1 MGTSLWNNEGKK
13 MSNKETTKMTKNVV
27 DWKSTFSIAVIVAL
41 IPVLLLSL
49 VALPA
54 SSLPYAYSQAELK
67 DSKGIIWYDK
77 ALALNQNNVP
87 ALVQKGTA
95 LVNEGNG
102 YQAITWLDKALTID
116 PTNMMALVSKGA
128 ALQELGQ
135 YRDAIVM
142 YNKVLAIDPTDVY
155 ALGGKAASLYGSGQF
170 QQAVTWIDK
179 ALEVDPN
186 DGKILQVKQT
196 LQETP
201 N

>member
-1 MGTSLWNNEGKK
+1 MN
-13 MSNKETTKMTKNVV
+13 MSNKRATNMIKNINQNV
-27 DWKSTFSIAVIVAL
+27 DMKSTFSIAIILTL

-49 VALPA
+49 LSLPG
-54 SSLPYAYSQAELK
+54 SFLPYAYSQAELK
-67 DSKGIIWYDK
+67 DSKGITWYDK
-77 ALALNQNNVP
+77 ALAINQNNVP

-142 YNKVLAIDPTDVY
+142 YNRVLAIDPTDVY
-155 ALGGKAASLYGSGQF
+155 ALGGKAASLYGSGQY

-179 ALEVDPN
+179 VFEVDPN

-196 LQETP
+196 LEETT

>member
-1 MGTSLWNNEGKK
+1 MRVMN
-13 MSNKETTKMTKNVV
+13 MSNKRATNMIKNVNQNV
-27 DWKSTFSIAVIVAL
+27 DMKRTFSIAIILTL

-49 VALPA
+49 LSLP
-54 SSLPYAYSQAELK
+54 SSFLPYAYSQAALK
-67 DSKGIIWYDK
+67 DSKGITWYDK
-77 ALALNQNNVP
+77 ALAINQNNVP

-142 YNKVLAIDPTDVY
+142 YDRVLAIDPTDVY
-155 ALGGKAASLYGSGQF
+155 ALGGKAASLYGSGQY

-179 ALEVDPN
+179 VFEVDPN

-196 LQETP
+196 LEETT

>member
-1 MGTSLWNNEGKK
+1 MRVMN
-13 MSNKETTKMTKNVV
+13 MSNKRATNMIKNVNQNV
-27 DWKSTFSIAVIVAL
+27 DKKRTFSIAIILTL

-49 VALPA
+49 LSLP
-54 SSLPYAYSQAELK
+54 SSFLPYAYSQAALK
-67 DSKGIIWYDK
+67 DSKGITWYDK
-77 ALALNQNNVP
+77 ALAINQNNVP

-142 YNKVLAIDPTDVY
+142 YDRVLAIDPTDVY
-155 ALGGKAASLYGSGQF
+155 ALGGKAASLYGSGQY
-170 QQAVTWIDK
+170 QQALTWIDK
-179 ALEVDPN
+179 VFEVDPN

-196 LQETP
+196 LEETT